1 MRKFGPKILQLLKE
15 WTETFPSDFRDEK
28 MVGHLEDI
36 IHRIAACDEVQSAWR
51 NTPHQHGKHFLLLEG
66 WIPSLNHNIG
76 TIRVPALSVH

>member
-36 IHRIAACDEVQSAWR
+36 IHRIAACDEVQSAR
-51 NTPHQHGKHFLLLEG
+51 LNTSRHHRKHCLPLEG
-66 WIPSLNHNIG
+66 
-76 TIRVPALSVH
+76 

>member
-36 IHRIAACDEVQSAWR
+36 IHRIAACDEVQAEYSSPTQEAFSAFR
-51 NTPHQHGKHFLLLEG
+51 RMNSK
-66 WIPSLNHNIG
+66 S
-76 TIRVPALSVH
+76 